1 MKSSLLGL
9 ESYPYQLVQEVE
21 RCFGS
26 VTSIDVYCDG
36 VVRIN
41 TMDNAAL
48 KAYREAYGETALT
61 ETHGIRV
68 LFGAECREWT
78 VSNPPERENLD
89 LVFPCHIGLG

>member
-9 ESYPYQLVQEVE
+9 ESYPDQLVQEVE

-36 VVRIN
+36 IVRIN

-48 KAYREAYGETALT
+48 KAYREAYGASRRKFSINILATPS
-61 ETHGIRV
+61 R
-68 LFGAECREWT
+68 R
-78 VSNPPERENLD
+78 RDLD
-89 LVFPCHIGLG
+89 YW